1 MIPFII
7 ACLILIAI
15 IVVQIGRVSE
25 LSAKIRGEKEAEQKA
40 NEGTAGLMM
49 PFLIV
54 FLVLCIY
61 TAYYYKNWMLGF
73 GPLTSASEHG
83 FSIDSLFNVTTVIT
97 GIVFLATHILL
108 FYFAYKYQ
116 QKPDR
121 VGEFISHDNKLEVIW
136 TAIPAV
142 VMTFLVVGGLD
153 AWNEITAD
161 VPLEAKSTLRATGE
175 NEFIEIEGTGY
186 QFAWHLRYPGEDGKL
201 GARNYKK
208 INGVN
213 PLGQV
218 WTDEKNLDDFH
229 PAEIY
234 LPVGKQV
241 RVRITARDVLHNFYL
256 PHFRVKM
263 DAVPGLPTYFVF
275 TPTSTTEDFRLGLK
289 EYPEYNVPDP
299 EEPEKMLWETFDF
312 ELACAE
318 LCGSGH
324 YSMRRLVKIVSEREY
339 DEWLSNQS
347 SYYFSSIRD
356 TDEDPFKGTV
366 LDFEKKE
373 RGVAFNDKLS
383 TILAQ
388 PDSLERI
395 IRFDYVT
402 FATGKANLTQ
412 ETTYE
417 LDFLVDALKKSPSM
431 TIEVAGHTDNT
442 GAADTNMALSDARA
456 KAVFGYLVSNGVSEN
471 RLQAAGYGQTKPVV
485 DNDTTEGRQENR
497 RTEFKILTK

>member
-7 ACLILIAI
+7 ACLILIAV

-40 NEGTAGLMM
+40 NEGTARLMV
-49 PFLIV
+49 PFLVV
-54 FLVLCIY
+54 FLVLCCAS
-61 TAYYYKNWMLGF
+61 AYYYKNWMLGF
-73 GPLTSASEHG
+73 GPLQSASEHG
-83 FSIDSLFNVTTVIT
+83 GSIDSLFWTTTVIT
-97 GIVFLATHILL
+97 GIVFFATQILL
-108 FYFAYKYQ
+108 FWFAYKYQ
-116 QKPDR
+116 QKEGR

-153 AWNEITAD
+153 AWNMITAD
-161 VPLEAKSTLRATGE
+161 VPVEATSSLRATGE

-201 GARNYKK
+201 GTKNYKK

-213 PLGQV
+213 PLGQD

-229 PAEIY
+229 PSEIY

-263 DAVPGLPTYFVF
+263 DAVPGK
-275 TPTSTTEDFRLGLK
+275 GLK

-299 EEPEKMLWETFDF
+299 EDPEKMLWETFDF

-324 YSMRRLVKIVSEREY
+324 YSMRRLVRIVSEREY

-356 TDEDPFKGTV
+356 TDDDPFKGMV
-366 LDFEKKE
+366 LDFEKKQ
-373 RGVAFNDKLS
+373 RGMAFRDKL
-383 TILAQ
+383 TEVLAQ
-388 PDSLERI
+388 PDSIERV
-395 IRFDYVT
+395 IRFDYVK
-402 FATGKANLTQ
+402 FQTGSANLTK

-417 LDFLVDALKKSPSM
+417 LDFLVDAMKKRPNM
-431 TIEVAGHTDNT
+431 TIELQGHTDAT
-442 GAADTNMALSDARA
+442 GNADSNMVLSDNRA
-456 KAVFGYLVSNGVSEN
+456 KAVYAYLTNNGIDAA
-471 RLQAAGYGQTKPVV
+471 RLQALGYGQTKPIA
-485 DNDTTEGRQENR
+485 DNATEEGRKENR

>member
-7 ACLILIAI
+7 ACLILISV

-25 LSAKIRGEKEAEQKA
+25 LSAKLRGEKEAEQKA
-40 NEGTAGLMM
+40 NEGTARLMM
-49 PFLIV
+49 PFLV
-54 FLVLCIY
+54 AFLVLCCY
-61 TAYYYKNWMLGF
+61 SAYYYKNWMLGF
-73 GPLTSASEHG
+73 GPLQSASEHG
-83 FSIDSLFNVTTVIT
+83 GSIDSLFWTTTVIT
-97 GIVFLATHILL
+97 GLVFFATQILL
-108 FYFAYKYQ
+108 FWFAYKYQ
-116 QKPDR
+116 QREGR

-153 AWNEITAD
+153 AWNMITAD
-161 VPLEAKSTLRATGE
+161 VPVEATSSLRATGE

-201 GARNYKK
+201 GTKNYKK

-229 PAEIY
+229 PSEVV

-275 TPTSTTEDFRLGLK
+275 TPTTTTEDFRKGLK

-299 EEPEKMLWETFDF
+299 EDPEKMLWETFDF

-324 YSMRRLVKIVSEREY
+324 YSMRRLVRIVSEREY
-339 DEWLSNQS
+339 EEWLSNQS

-356 TDEDPFKGTV
+356 TEEDPFKGTV
-366 LDFEKKE
+366 LDFEKKQ
-373 RGVAFNDKLS
+373 RGMAFRDNLS
-383 TILAQ
+383 TVLAQ

-402 FATGKANLTQ
+402 FATGKADLTQ

-417 LDFLVDALKKSPSM
+417 LDFLVDAMKKMPSM

-442 GAADTNMALSDARA
+442 GTAEGNIALSDARA
-456 KAVFGYLVSNGVSEN
+456 KAVYGYLVGNGINEN
-471 RLQAAGYGQTKPVV
+471 RMQAVGYGPNKPVA
-485 DNDTTEGRQENR
+485 DNDTDEGRQENR

>member
-7 ACLILIAI
+7 ACLILIAV

-40 NEGTAGLMM
+40 NEGTANLMM
-49 PFLIV
+49 PFLV
-54 FLVLCIY
+54 GFLILCCY

-73 GPLTSASEHG
+73 GPLQSASEHG
-83 FSIDSLFNVTTVIT
+83 GSIDSLFNITTIIT
-97 GIVFLATHILL
+97 GIVFLATQILL
-108 FYFAYKYQ
+108 FWFAYKYQ
-116 QKPDR
+116 QKPGR

-153 AWNEITAD
+153 AWNMITAD
-161 VPLEAKSTLRATGE
+161 VPVEATSSLRATGE

-201 GARNYKK
+201 GTRNYKK

-229 PAEIY
+229 PSEIV

-275 TPTSTTEDFRLGLK
+275 TPTTTTEDFRKGLK

-299 EEPEKMLWETFDF
+299 EDPEKMLWETFDF

-324 YSMRRLVKIVSEREY
+324 YSMRRLVRIVSEREY

-366 LDFEKKE
+366 LDFEKKQ
-373 RGVAFNDKLS
+373 RGMAFRDNLS
-383 TILAQ
+383 TVLAQ

-402 FATGKANLTQ
+402 FATGSSNLTQ

-417 LDFLVDALKKSPSM
+417 LDFLVDAMKKMPSM

-442 GAADTNMALSDARA
+442 GTAEGNIVISDARA
-456 KAVFGYLVSNGVSEN
+456 KAVYGYLVSNGIDEN
-471 RLQAAGYGQTKPVV
+471 RMQAVGYGQNKPVA
-485 DNDTTEGRQENR
+485 DNDTDEGRQENR